1 MSKKLESS
9 KMFEDLLQ
17 NRYQIIQMLN
27 RGGMATIYLALD
39 KRLNCQVA
47 VKEISFCQEIEEES
61 KKILTAA
68 FEQEAQLLAKL
79 THPAIPKSLDYFIE
93 NNNHYFVMEFVGGI
107 DLERLMKRN
116 SGRFELEQIHDW
128 MLQLID
134 ALEYLHGQNPV
145 VVHRDIKPS
154 NIKINAK
161 NQIRLLDFGIAKIYA
176 NEIRTHD
183 SINFATLEYAPL
195 EQTLKASSHIKN
207 SLMTINKAKTLEILH
222 TQSSPK
228 SDIFALGATLYRL
241 ATGKLPVD
249 AHTRALA
256 LWSGKTDPLPA
267 VSFYNNAVQPDF
279 EAAVMQSL
287 SIFPPLRPQTVS
299 ELRQR
304 ISTRQAPKFQPP
316 AAPQKFQATKPFSQ
330 PHFGAFIQK
339 NQELRNKVKSLEKEQ
354 TIAKNS
360 RSQPNSITDF
370 VRQFFLKQT

>member
-1 MSKKLESS
+1 
-9 KMFEDLLQ
+9 MFEGLLQ
-17 NRYQIIQMLN
+17 NRYQIIQVLN
-27 RGGMATIYLALD
+27 RGGMAIIYLALD
-39 KRLNCQVA
+39 RRLNCQVA
-47 VKEISFCQEIEEES
+47 IKEICFCEETDAES
-61 KKILTAA
+61 DKILTEA

-79 THPAIPKSLDYFIE
+79 THPAIPRSLDYFIE
-93 NNNHYFVMEFVGGI
+93 NNNHYFVMEFVGGV

-116 SGRFELEQIHDW
+116 SGSFEAEQINDW
-128 MLQLID
+128 MMQLVD
-134 ALEYLHGQNPV
+134 VLEYLHGQNPV

-176 NEIRTHD
+176 NEIRTQD

-195 EQTLKASSHIKN
+195 EQTLKASSLLRN
-207 SLMTINKAKTLEILH
+207 SLMTINKAKTLEVLR

-267 VSFYNNAVQPDF
+267 VSFYNSSVQPEF

-287 SIFPPLRPQTVS
+287 AIYPQLRPQTVS
-299 ELRQR
+299 ELRQK
-304 ISTRQAPKFQPP
+304 ISSKPAPAPAPP
-316 AAPQKFQATKPFSQ
+316 AQYQKFPATKPFSQ
-330 PHFGAFIQK
+330 PYFGAFLQK
-339 NQELRNKVKSLEKEQ
+339 NQELKYKVKSLEKEL
-354 TIAKNS
+354 TLAKNS
-360 RSQPNSITDF
+360 PPPENSITNF
-370 VRQFFLKQT
+370 VRHVFSKQT